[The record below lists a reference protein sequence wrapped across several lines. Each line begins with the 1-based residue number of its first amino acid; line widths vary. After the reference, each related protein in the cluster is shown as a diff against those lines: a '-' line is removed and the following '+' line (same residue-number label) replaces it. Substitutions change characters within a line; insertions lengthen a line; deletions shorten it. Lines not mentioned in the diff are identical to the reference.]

1 MGVTIILL
9 IVSCLLFFLAHI
21 IDKKTYHD
29 TLSMA
34 LLNAAVVLTIVTLA
48 AALVLFGTFITAP
61 KELLPYQAKSEMY
74 QQAIDTISQET
85 SPVDKSALYIEIINH
100 NAKII
105 QEREKSD
112 SFWIRGWHS
121 KLWHEVPLVTLPGD
135 ISEN

>member
-21 IDKKTYHD
+21 IDKKTYHCD
-29 TLSMA
+29 LAIA
-34 LLNAAVVLTIVTLA
+34 LLSAAAVLTVVTLA
-48 AALVLFGTFITAP
+48 AALVIFGTFITAP
-61 KELLPYQAKSEMY
+61 KELLSYQAKSEMY

-85 SPVDKSALYIEIINH
+85 SPVDKSTLYIEIINH

-105 QEREKSD
+105 QEREKSN

-135 ISEN
+135 ISES

>member
-9 IVSCLLFFLAHI
+9 IVSCLLFFLAYI
-21 IDKKTYHD
+21 IDKKTYHCD
-29 TLSMA
+29 LAMA
-34 LLNAAVVLTIVTLA
+34 LLSAAVVLTIVTLA

-61 KELLPYQAKSEMY
+61 KELLSYQAKSEMY
-74 QQAIDTISQET
+74 QQVINTISQET
-85 SPVDKSALYIEIINH
+85 SPVDKGTLYIEIINH

-135 ISEN
+135 ISES

>member
-9 IVSCLLFFLAHI
+9 VVSCLLFFLAYI
-21 IDKKTYHD
+21 IDKKTYHCD
-29 TLSMA
+29 LSMA
-34 LLNAAVVLTIVTLA
+34 LLSAAVVLTIVTLA

-61 KELLPYQAKSEMY
+61 KELLSYQAKSEMY

-105 QEREKSD
+105 QERGKSD
-112 SFWIRGWHS
+112 SFWITGWHS

-135 ISEN
+135 ISES